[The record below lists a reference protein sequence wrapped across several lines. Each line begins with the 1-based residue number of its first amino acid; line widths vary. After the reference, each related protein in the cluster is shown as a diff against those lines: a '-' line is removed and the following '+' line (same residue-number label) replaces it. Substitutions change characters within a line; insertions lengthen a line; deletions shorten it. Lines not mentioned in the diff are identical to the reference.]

1 MHCPEFIF
9 VKRID
14 IFHQKPRIDFAEYT
28 NNFQIEKKIKNQRKK
43 LRSLSKKSFF
53 SQTAILIMKTF
64 QNYRRFCKSD
74 PRKSVNYLSKSWRGP
89 SPNPTFQ
96 PQFLKTQYKKD
107 MDKQREMICSE
118 KNSGNFHKR

>member
-1 MHCPEFIF
+1 MHRPEFIF

-14 IFHQKPRIDFAEYT
+14 ILHQKPGIDFVEYT
-28 NNFQIEKKIKNQRKK
+28 NNFQIKK
-43 LRSLSKKSFF
+43 LENQGKNYDPQSKKSFF

-74 PRKSVNYLSKSWRGP
+74 PRKSVNYLSKSLRGP

-96 PQFLKTQYKKD
+96 PQFLKTQYKND
-107 MDKQREMICSE
+107 LDKQRERICSE
-118 KNSGNFHKR
+118 ENSRKCHKT